1 MIMKTILRI
10 ITILLVAAVVAGAFF
25 LAVNNSSIASGSNE
39 GGQSFAT
46 TSTNGQTS
54 QPTMLRPDGGNE
66 GGASITRGFSQIFV
80 TLAKLTGITVIVL
93 LVQKASGLPG
103 TRKLT
108 LIKQ

>member
-1 MIMKTILRI
+1 MKTILRI

-46 TSTNGQTS
+46 TSSNGQFIN
-54 QPTMLRPDGGNE
+54 QPLARPE
-66 GGASITRGFSQIFV
+66 GSDRDSGSIARGLSEV
-80 TLAKLTGITVIVL
+80 LGTLAKLTGITVIVL